1 MLVAHISREQGI
13 INGAKEANIPPLTFE
28 HCGHTIN
35 DFVCYQNRVFY
46 LIVKKLKNKGLKT
59 T

>member
-35 DFVCYQNRVFY
+35 DFF
-46 LIVKKLKNKGLKT
+46 L
-59 T
+59 